1 MGGCCRAEEWC
12 QRTDSTQDSRGS
24 TDCVAIIL
32 KGETFILKSPGNRL
46 DLISSELKLTKQ
58 APTRNKR
65 RLMNEKQSRMEF
77 NDKSR
82 VKMDKDKTVG
92 SLLMALTQCLSRA
105 VISVA
110 AALGLSQSVWK
121 TIKHECSLM
130 SSASGSSLPQE
141 SLSVAV

>member
-12 QRTDSTQDSRGS
+12 QRTDSTQESKGS

-32 KGETFILKSPGNRL
+32 KGETLILNRL
-46 DLISSELKLTKQ
+46 DLISNELKLTKQ
-58 APTRNKR
+58 APTRNKMK
-65 RLMNEKQSRMEF
+65 LMNEKQSRMEF
-77 NDKSR
+77 NDKSH

-92 SLLMALTQCLSRA
+92 SLLMALTQYLSRA

-110 AALGLSQSVWK
+110 AAPGLSQSVWK
-121 TIKHECSLM
+121 TIKQYSLM

-141 SLSVAV
+141 ALSVAV